1 MIDEVEIAELVRL
14 WHSDK
19 TLSEAAVELHL
30 TSNRLQW
37 HWRRLRTLGELP
49 DHPRHSTTPRTPM
62 NDRPHD
68 GRPTL
73 VFEDPLLDKLF
84 EHHPDKAPKKF

>member
-1 MIDEVEIAELVRL
+1 
-14 WHSDK
+14 
-19 TLSEAAVELHL
+19 
-30 TSNRLQW
+30 
-37 HWRRLRTLGELP
+37 
-49 DHPRHSTTPRTPM
+49 M